1 MEIRLHE
8 GDRQPLLPLFQLAD
22 DSAEQ
27 VASYHK
33 LGVVLIAVDHG
44 EPVGHLQLVDTNEDG
59 VIELKSMAVIAD
71 RRGTGIGRMLIAE
84 AVQCC
89 RERAARRLVVSTAA
103 ADTGNLRFYQ
113 RMGFRML
120 RIERDAFSPQTGYPE
135 GILIDQ
141 IPLRDRVWLDREL

>member
-33 LGVVLIAVDHG
+33 SGEVLIAVDDG
-44 EPVGHLQLVDTNEDG
+44 EPIGHLQLVDTEEDG
-59 VIELKSMAVIAD
+59 VIELKSMAVITD
-71 RRGTGIGRMLIAE
+71 SRGTGIGRMLVAE
-84 AVQCC
+84 AVQRC
-89 RERAARRLVVSTAA
+89 RERAVRRLVVSTAA

-113 RMGFRML
+113 RVGFRML
-120 RIERDAFSPQTGYPE
+120 RIERDAFGPHTGYSDC
-135 GILIDQ
+135 ILIDQ